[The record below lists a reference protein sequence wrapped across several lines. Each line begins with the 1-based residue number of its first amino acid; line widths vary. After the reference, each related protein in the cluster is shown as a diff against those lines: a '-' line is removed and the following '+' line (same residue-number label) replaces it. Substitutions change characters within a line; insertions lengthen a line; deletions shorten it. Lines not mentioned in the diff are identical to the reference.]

1 MVNDLLIEADLLVPM
16 FKKTDRLAS
25 VSERILLGI
34 QSGVYREVYSS
45 TATIQEI
52 VFWFY
57 NRGMF
62 KETVDAV
69 NAMSHLKNIEWIPVT
84 PETCLKA
91 SILVDRYGLSPFDA
105 YHAATALSRDAV
117 ILSTNTSYDR
127 ISEITRIDPV
137 DLIQK

>member
-1 MVNDLLIEADLLVPM
+1 LLIEADLLIPL
-16 FKKTDRLAS
+16 FKKTDKLAS
-25 VSERILLGI
+25 VSERILRDI
-34 QSGVYREVYSS
+34 QSGIHREVYSS

-57 NRGMF
+57 NQVMY

-69 NAMSHLKNIEWIPVT
+69 NAMSHLKNIEWVPVS

-91 SILVDRYGLSPFDA
+91 SILVDRYNLSPFDA

-117 ILSTNTSYDR
+117 ILSMDNAYDR
-127 ISEITRIDPV
+127 ISEITRINPV
-137 DLIQK
+137 DLIEK